1 MLCHLIL
8 FIFFIPTTLVSE
20 KDQPEIKDTT
30 EVGGAGE
37 RRTEKKGVV
46 ANGAVRERVI
56 RVKDNKGA
64 ATNPAETGFI
74 DGGSGS
80 QSVTE

>member
-1 MLCHLIL
+1 M
-8 FIFFIPTTLVSE
+8 
-20 KDQPEIKDTT
+20 
-30 EVGGAGE
+30 
-37 RRTEKKGVV
+37 V

-80 QSVTE
+80 QSVTG